1 MDLLKK
7 HKSEPTYIDTPQI
20 KKTEEEI
27 KEDEIKEEMPKE
39 RKPRKPALREL
50 FYLPSDDGVSK

>member
-7 HKSEPTYIDTPQI
+7 HKVQPTYIDLPQV

-27 KEDEIKEEMPKE
+27 REEDAIEELPKE

-50 FYLPSDDGVSK
+50 FYLPSSGSAGK

>member
-7 HKSEPTYIDTPQI
+7 HKVQPTYIDLPEM

-27 KEDEIKEEMPKE
+27 KEEEAIEEKPKE

-50 FYLPSDDGVSK
+50 FYLPTASK

>member
-1 MDLLKK
+1 MDLLSK
-7 HKSEPTYIDTPQI
+7 HTVKPTYIDLPEI

-27 KEDEIKEEMPKE
+27 EEEKHEEEKKE

-50 FYLPSDDGVSK
+50 FYLPPSGSSGK